1 MKTNVLPIDP
11 RNIGSSGNDDLRWY
25 SGLALQAMIARHGIP
40 ETHSAREEFALWA
53 FRMGEEMVR
62 TVHQLDRASANE
74 D

>member
-11 RNIGSSGNDDLRWY
+11 RSIDSNGSDDLRWY

-40 ETHSAREEFALWA
+40 ETYSAREEIALWA

-62 TVHQLDRASANE
+62 TVRQLDRACA
-74 D
+74 DRD